1 MESKKSDIY
10 AVMRR
15 LIGFARK
22 QERHVGKDEVE
33 MLWKDV
39 ELRAAD
45 ERKNLFR
52 RRVRRIVISASAAAA
67 CACAAF
73 FGIRMHRGAEAE
85 PLAELV
91 RYAET
96 KELTGGRIMLLTPET
111 EGIEFGDS
119 DADIVYDKDGAV
131 TVNTISL
138 NRPSEG
144 ISRLIVPKGKRA
156 KLTLAD
162 GTHLWVNSG
171 SRVIFPGKFA
181 ENHRE
186 IYVEGEVYMDVFH
199 NESSPFTVQTG
210 DFRVKV
216 LGTSF
221 NISAYP
227 GESRSS
233 VVLVGGKVNI
243 ADGSGNEVQMAPGQI
258 VKVSAGSA
266 GAPEKVDVEPY
277 VCWVRNTLVCR
288 NESLESVFRKLNL
301 AYDREFVLGPG
312 VSALE
317 VSGKLNLKDSL
328 EDILHT
334 ISFSAP
340 INYETS
346 EEKIFV
352 YKEMKI

>member
-1 MESKKSDIY
+1 MENGKSDIY

-15 LIGFARK
+15 LIGYARE
-22 QERHVGKDEVE
+22 QERHVGHDEVDI
-33 MLWKDV
+33 LWEGV
-39 ELRAAD
+39 ELRAET
-45 ERKNLFR
+45 ERKAIFR
-52 RRVRRIVISASAAAA
+52 KRIRRIVLSSTAAAA
-67 CACAAF
+67 CICAAVV
-73 FGIRMHRGAEAE
+73 GTRMHRSTDVE
-85 PLAELV
+85 PIAELV
-91 RYAET
+91 RYAV
-96 KELTGGRIMLLTPET
+96 KEDHSTDRIMLLTPEM

-119 DADIVYDKDGAV
+119 DADIVYESNGAI

-156 KLTLAD
+156 MLTLAD

-186 IYVEGEVYMDVFH
+186 IYVEGEVYMDVFR
-199 NESSPFTVQTG
+199 NEGAPFTVQTG

-227 GESRSS
+227 GDKRAS
-233 VVLVGGKVNI
+233 VVLVNGKVNI

-258 VKVSAGSA
+258 VNVRAGSA
-266 GAPEKVDVEPY
+266 AAPEKVDVEPY
-277 VCWVRNTLVCR
+277 VSWVRNTLVCR
-288 NESLESVFRKLNL
+288 SESLETVFRKLNF

-328 EDILHT
+328 EDVLHT

-340 INYETS
+340 IYYETS
-346 EEKIFV
+346 EEKIYV
-352 YKEMKI
+352 YKN

>member
-1 MESKKSDIY
+1 MGNGKSDIY
-10 AVMRR
+10 AVARR
-15 LIGFARK
+15 LIGYARK
-22 QERHVGKDEVE
+22 QERHVGQAEVE
-33 MLWKDV
+33 MLWEDV
-39 ELRAAD
+39 ELRAET
-45 ERKNLFR
+45 ERKSMFH
-52 RRVRRIVISASAAAA
+52 RRIRRIALSSTAAAA
-67 CACAAF
+67 CICAAVI
-73 FGIRMHRGAEAE
+73 GTRMHRSTEIE
-85 PLAELV
+85 PIAELV
-91 RYAET
+91 KYAEERDSAT
-96 KELTGGRIMLLTPET
+96 DRIMLLTPEM

-119 DADIVYDKDGAV
+119 DADIVYEANGAI

-156 KLTLAD
+156 RLTLAD

-186 IYVEGEVYMDVFH
+186 IYVDGEVYMDVFH
-199 NESSPFTVQTG
+199 NESSPFMVQTG
-210 DFRVKV
+210 DFRVQV

-227 GESRSS
+227 GEGRAS
-233 VVLVGGKVNI
+233 VVLVNGKVNI
-243 ADGSGNEVQMAPGQI
+243 SDESGDEVQMAPGQI
-258 VKVSAGSA
+258 VEVSTGSI
-266 GAPEKVDVEPY
+266 GVPEKVDVEPY
-277 VCWVRNTLVCR
+277 VSWVRNTLVCR
-288 NESLESVFRKLNL
+288 SETLESVFRKLNF

-328 EDILHT
+328 EDVLHT

-340 INYETS
+340 IYYETV
-346 EEKIFV
+346 EDKIYV
-352 YKEMKI
+352 YKN